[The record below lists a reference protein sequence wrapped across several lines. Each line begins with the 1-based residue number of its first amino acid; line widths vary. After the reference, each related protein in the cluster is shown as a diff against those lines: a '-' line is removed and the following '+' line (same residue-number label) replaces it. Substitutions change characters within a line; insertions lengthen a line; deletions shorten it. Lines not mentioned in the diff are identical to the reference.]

1 MKQYVAILLAFGSML
16 AGCAA
21 HFQDVPLAQGHVNE
35 ERRIHSVARP
45 DQPVILVAISGG
57 GSRAAALGWAVL
69 EKLKRTSY
77 TVGGQTMRLIDD
89 IAVVSS
95 VSGGSVIAGYFGLNG
110 PDGLDGFD
118 RAFLRPDNMR
128 ALELHALNPF
138 TWVRLKSTGNSRI
151 KLLQELL
158 DREIYAGKTFDAL
171 NQPGKPLV
179 VLNSTDMASGE
190 VFSFLPSRFD
200 DICADFDAE
209 PLSTGVSASA
219 AFPILLTPVALRNYG
234 GADCNSGPMPPWI
247 TAVLDKQ
254 FTRYVNLEEFNR
266 ARYAYDLRR
275 GPGASR
281 QIDYLYLLDGGL
293 ADNLGVNAL
302 MDVIDSAHGAA
313 IISGS
318 KGGIETI
325 LNAVNVGD
333 ITRLAVVVVNAR
345 TEPPNP
351 VSVKDSRPG
360 IIGMIDSTTSVP
372 IDSSTSRGM
381 DQVDTL
387 LSELQAAPQGDSAG
401 LRVYKIQV
409 DFDLFRAQNA
419 TEKALSD
426 AVKKIPTSFSIS
438 GDQVGVL
445 ERSAEVLLNDSPC
458 FQRLLLDA
466 GVVESDG
473 MAQYAVKGCPQL
485 ADRPAIRPAST
496 DGAVAPA
503 RAAATA
509 R

>member
-1 MKQYVAILLAFGSML
+1 
-16 AGCAA
+16 
-21 HFQDVPLAQGHVNE
+21 
-35 ERRIHSVARP
+35 
-45 DQPVILVAISGG
+45 
-57 GSRAAALGWAVL
+57 
-69 EKLKRTSY
+69 
-77 TVGGQTMRLIDD
+77 
-89 IAVVSS
+89 
-95 VSGGSVIAGYFGLNG
+95 
-110 PDGLDGFD
+110 
-118 RAFLRPDNMR
+118 
-128 ALELHALNPF
+128 
-138 TWVRLKSTGNSRI
+138 
-151 KLLQELL
+151 
-158 DREIYAGKTFDAL
+158 
-171 NQPGKPLV
+171 
-179 VLNSTDMASGE
+179 
-190 VFSFLPSRFD
+190 
-200 DICADFDAE
+200 
-209 PLSTGVSASA
+209 
-219 AFPILLTPVALRNYG
+219 
-234 GADCNSGPMPPWI
+234 
-247 TAVLDKQ
+247 
-254 FTRYVNLEEFNR
+254 
-266 ARYAYDLRR
+266 
-275 GPGASR
+275 
-281 QIDYLYLLDGGL
+281 
-293 ADNLGVNAL
+293 
-302 MDVIDSAHGAA
+302 
-313 IISGS
+313 
-318 KGGIETI
+318 
-325 LNAVNVGD
+325 
-333 ITRLAVVVVNAR
+333 VNAR

-351 VSVKDSRPG
+351 VSVKASRPG

-409 DFDLFRAQNA
+409 DFDLFRARNA

-438 GDQVGVL
+438 GDQVSVL